1 MRGLQECVTILYI
14 LILLSQHFYMF
25 ASFGPRMRAKCLY
38 LAGHLTSSPH
48 HFSANIPLLREGVC
62 LQKPRPKNPERGL
75 LLEGEENYN
84 SQNAARATS
93 RQHSKG
99 VWLRTRM
106 PPRMLSAF
114 CLAQPLRITVRA
126 CVLVGTAPPRTHR
139 ASSFSPSLKAA
150 SSSR

>member
-1 MRGLQECVTILYI
+1 MRHHTL
-14 LILLSQHFYMF
+14 HFNSSVPTLYMF

-48 HFSANIPLLREGVC
+48 HFSANTPLLREGVC
-62 LQKPRPKNPERGL
+62 LQKEPRLKDPERRL

-99 VWLRTRM
+99 VGLRTRI

-114 CLAQPLRITVRA
+114 GLAQLRRITVRA

-150 SSSR
+150 SLSQ